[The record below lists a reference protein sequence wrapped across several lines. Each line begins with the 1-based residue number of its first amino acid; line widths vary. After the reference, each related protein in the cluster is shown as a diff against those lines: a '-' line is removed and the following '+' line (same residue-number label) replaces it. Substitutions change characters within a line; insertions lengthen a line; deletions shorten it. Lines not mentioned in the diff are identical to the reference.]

1 MNDEQ
6 TKKPPFAAFP
16 MLMSAFDKKE
26 LFVPKEDIYAY
37 VIYYMLSMQSHHSYW
52 WGTVETTI
60 VTLSKQVPI
69 KTKVNKKKESDN
81 RNEIRRLLLSLHEKG
96 YIEIKY
102 NEDTVEY
109 DTLLTIKIPDA
120 NGINAKKFAESYL
133 PKKTKVIKHQG
144 WVGVS
149 EEMFKSCNGNPWFLR
164 ILIYS
169 EWRKSID
176 YRISFE
182 EWACVLD
189 SSENTAAKYLN
200 EANELN
206 LIDKI
211 SGEYYADEKGNPR
224 QLPNKYKT
232 VSAEEREERERRQD
246 GNLTQQEIDKQ
257 INIVAKLKKVASHSH
272 DPRID
277 TTNLL
282 NSDWLTPDCWYV
294 WHTTEFEATKELGD
308 KRFHALGK
316 KNPSKYKE
324 LEKEGRKILAKEE
337 SRVKREDIQKE
348 TYDIMSSLYIQDY
361 IDYEPTYEK
370 KEIKDYSNILD

>member
-1 MNDEQ
+1 MNDKL
-6 TKKPPFAAFP
+6 TKNPPFAAFP

-26 LFVPKEDIYAY
+26 LFIPKEDIYAY
-37 VIYYMLSMQSHHSYW
+37 VIYYMLSMQSQHSHW
-52 WGTVETTI
+52 WGTVETTV

-81 RNEIRRLLLSLHEKG
+81 RKEIKHLLLSLNEKG
-96 YIEIKY
+96 YIEMEY
-102 NEDTVEY
+102 NEDTLEY

-120 NGINAKKFAESYL
+120 NGINAKKVAESYL

-169 EWRKSID
+169 EWRKGID

-182 EWACVLD
+182 EWACVLG

-211 SGEYYADEKGNPR
+211 SGEYYADEKGEPR

-232 VSAEEREERERRQD
+232 VSAEERKERERRQD
-246 GNLTQQEIDKQ
+246 GNLTKQEIDKQ
-257 INIVAKLKKVASHSH
+257 INIVAKLEEVASYSH

-277 TTNLL
+277 TTYLL
-282 NSDWLTPDCWYV
+282 NTGWLTPACWHV
-294 WHTTEFEATKELGD
+294 WHTTEFEATKEIGD
-308 KRFHALGK
+308 KRFNALRK
-316 KNPSKYKE
+316 INPSKYNE
-324 LEKEGRKILAKEE
+324 LEKEGRKLLAKEE
-337 SRVKREDIQKE
+337 SRVKREASQKVL
-348 TYDIMSSLYIQDY
+348 YDTMISSQMQNYT
-361 IDYEPTYEK
+361 DYEPTYEK
-370 KEIKDYSNILD
+370 KETKDYAHILD